1 MFRNRPM
8 PWSGVVVLIAAATAA
23 CAAPS
28 HSATPRTPAEPR
40 PRAAGPSPQ
49 TSAVPSAGLS
59 WVGVLLDDE
68 DHWCTASVVDS
79 PRGNVVATAA
89 HCVFEYGT
97 YAGDFSF
104 APGFRGGGRGTSPQ
118 GTWKVAA
125 IQVDDRWRK
134 DGDEAYD
141 YAFLTLEPDARG
153 RQVQDVVGAARPEW
167 ASGPERRVTVVG
179 YPNADHNPAGR
190 PIACTTDARHDA
202 DQPPE
207 MLRIECAGFWD
218 GTSGSPWLADYVG
231 PSRPGRVIGVLSGG
245 DTDTESTA
253 VLFGARARAL
263 FAKAAGARVGTTPGG

>member
-1 MFRNRPM
+1 MLRNRPLL
-8 PWSGVVVLIAAATAA
+8 WSAAVVLTAAAA

-28 HSATPRTPAEPR
+28 HSATPRATAGPR
-40 PRAAGPSPQ
+40 PPAAGPSPQ
-49 TSAVPSAGLS
+49 TSAVPSAGLD

-79 PRGNVVATAA
+79 PHGNVVATAA

-97 YAGDFSF
+97 YASDFSF
-104 APGFRGGGRGTSPQ
+104 APGFRGSGEGASPH
-118 GTWKVAA
+118 GTWRVAA
-125 IQVDDRWRK
+125 VQVDDRWLK

-141 YAFLTLEPDARG
+141 YAFLALEPDARG

-167 ASGPERRVTVVG
+167 MSGPDRRVTVVG
-179 YPNADHNPAGR
+179 YPNADHNPAHR

-218 GTSGSPWLADYVG
+218 GTSGSPWLADHVD
-231 PSRPGRVIGVLSGG
+231 PARPGRVIGVLSGG

-263 FAKAAGARVGTTPGG
+263 YDKAARVRVPAGPGR